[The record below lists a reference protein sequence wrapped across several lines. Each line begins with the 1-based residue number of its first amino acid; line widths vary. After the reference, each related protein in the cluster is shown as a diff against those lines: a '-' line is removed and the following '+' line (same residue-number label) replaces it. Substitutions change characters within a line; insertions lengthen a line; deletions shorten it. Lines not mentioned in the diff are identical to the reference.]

1 MDDLEELAEAMG
13 RDVAELY
20 REIRADVAEEVR
32 AERSLERMLHAV
44 LLLLRSNPKHCRI
57 CLELIDA
64 PEKSVREISREIGV
78 SSDYLR
84 YALVKT
90 KEVAPE
96 IVQAVEMS
104 RVLYEGVGR
113 SEVVRAR
120 STHTQNM
127 KG

>member
-13 RDVAELY
+13 RDVGELY
-20 REIRADVAEEVR
+20 RAIRADVEEEVR
-32 AERSLERMLHAV
+32 AERALGRMLHAV

-64 PEKSVREISREIGV
+64 PEKSVREISRTIGV

-84 YALVKT
+84 YALRKAMG
-90 KEVAPE
+90 VAPE
-96 IVQAVEMS
+96 IVQAVEGS
-104 RVLYEGVGR
+104 RVLTEGVGR

-120 STHTQNM
+120 STYT
-127 KG
+127 KKLKD